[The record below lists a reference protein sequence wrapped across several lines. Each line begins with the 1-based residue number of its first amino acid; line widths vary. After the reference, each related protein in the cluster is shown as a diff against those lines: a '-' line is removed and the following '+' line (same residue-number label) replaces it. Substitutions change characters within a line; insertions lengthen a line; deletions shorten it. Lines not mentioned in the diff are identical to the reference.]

1 MAVPNE
7 SDYSDEDKLSSNV
20 EDEEN
25 DSDEQY
31 EEENGE
37 TSDGQSEEENAENS
51 DKESDDSQEDG
62 NESDDEPEV
71 DFSESHKKSLAKLQ
85 KTDPEFY
92 KFLKE
97 NDKKLLEYSSSEEE
111 VEEEAKESDDEGK
124 VYKLPSQ
131 LHVDSEES
139 DFEEENEK
147 KSDKQVTMAMVK
159 KWRENLINE
168 PSVGSISKAVEAFH
182 AALDRVTGE
191 DNSELKVDGS
201 GVFNAIIEMC
211 VLHLHKSIND
221 FLKLNPSNI
230 KHPEKAKK
238 WVKVRSLVEGYFTDL
253 LKLLAGVAS
262 ENIVS
267 VLLKHLH
274 SCCHIV
280 IYFHKLSRV
289 ALKQLTKL
297 WSTGEESVRVL
308 AYLCILRLCT
318 LKKSNLLNSALKYLY
333 IAYIRG
339 SKFVS
344 INTLAQINF
353 MKRSLVDLF
362 NLDPVLSYQH
372 CFLYIRQLAIHLR
385 NAVTLQKKE
394 SFQSVYNWQYIHSL
408 KLWVDLMCET
418 NSKEL
423 LQLCYPLVQV
433 IIGAIKLIPTSQYI
447 PLRFHCIQML
457 IKLVRETDSYIPI
470 LPFII
475 DGLSCADIN
484 KQYKNVS
491 MKPFD
496 FTFVL
501 RLSKQAMTETGF
513 PDAVVEYVYQL
524 LLEYAAACSSSIAFP
539 DLFIAASVQLKSVI
553 KNCKN
558 SKYTSKLKQV
568 LIKIE
573 ENSKFINN
581 ERNKLN
587 INLNENDKIKAFES
601 DMKLKVPP
609 LQKYWDQLQ
618 KINEMK
624 KSRERNESEKKE
636 KEDSDVKWPS
646 MSKDRLKR
654 KKVDEG
660 PVELLPSDESDFEF
674 PQVSEDEPKEKRKK
688 RVKKLSDSSKQ
699 IIMKNVDITDT
710 PDDVYE
716 DQLEDLNINEF

>member
-1 MAVPNE
+1 MVC
-7 SDYSDEDKLSSNV
+7 SSP
-20 EDEEN
+20 
-25 DSDEQY
+25 Y
-31 EEENGE
+31 
-37 TSDGQSEEENAENS
+37 
-51 DKESDDSQEDG
+51 
-62 NESDDEPEV
+62 
-71 DFSESHKKSLAKLQ
+71 FIESHKKSLAKLE

-111 VEEEAKESDDEGK
+111 EETKGFDDEGT
-124 VYKLPSQ
+124 VYKLPN
-131 LHVDSEES
+131 LLYVDSEES
-139 DFEEENEK
+139 DFEDDNKEK
-147 KSDKQVTMAMVK
+147 SKNQVTIAMVT
-159 KWRENLINE
+159 KWRENLIND
-168 PSVGSISKAVEAFH
+168 PSVGSISNAVEAFH

-191 DNSELKVDGS
+191 DHSELKVDGS

-221 FLKLNPSNI
+221 FLKLNPTTM

-238 WVKVRSLVEGYFTDL
+238 WIKIRSLVEGYFTDL

-262 ENIVS
+262 ENIIS

-280 IYFHKLSRV
+280 IYFHKLSKM

-308 AYLCILRLCT
+308 AYLCVLRLCT
-318 LKKSNLLNSALKYLY
+318 LKKSTLLNTALKFLY

-372 CFLYIRQLAIHLR
+372 CFLYLRQLAIHLR

-408 KLWVDLMCET
+408 RLWVDLMCET

-423 LQLCYPLVQV
+423 LQLVYPLVQV
-433 IIGAIKLIPTSQYI
+433 IIGVIKLIPTSQYI
-447 PLRFHCIQML
+447 PLRFHCIKML
-457 IKLVRETDSYIPI
+457 IKLVRETNTYIPV
-470 LPFII
+470 LHFIT
-475 DGLSCADIN
+475 DSLSCADIS

-501 RLSKQAMTETGF
+501 RVSKQAMTESGY

-524 LLEYAAACSSSIAFP
+524 LLEYAATCSSSIGFP
-539 DLFIAASVQLKSVI
+539 DLFIPVSVQLKSII
-553 KNCKN
+553 KNCRN
-558 SKYTSKLKQV
+558 SKYTTKLKQV

-573 ENSKFINN
+573 ENSKFIIN
-581 ERNKLN
+581 ERSKLN
-587 INLNENDKIKAFES
+587 INLNENDKIKAFQS

-609 LQKYWDQLQ
+609 LQKYWNQLQ

-624 KSRERNESEKKE
+624 KSRRRNESEKQE
-636 KEDSDVKWPS
+636 KGESYDKLPS
-646 MSKDRLKR
+646 ISRDKLKR
-654 KKVDEG
+654 KNVKEG

-674 PQVSEDEPKEKRKK
+674 PQLTEDEPKEKRKK
-688 RVKKLSDSSKQ
+688 RVKKSSDRNQ
-699 IIMKNVDITDT
+699 IKENGVNNIDVTETADDI
-710 PDDVYE
+710 YE